1 MKLSVIICVYNT
13 DKKYLEDCLSSI
25 VSSTLSDYEIV
36 FVDDGSSVDYS
47 DTLAKYKVKYA
58 KTENRGHFAA
68 RLYGI
73 ELAEGEY
80 ITFVDSDDTVSK
92 AYHNPMVTAAE
103 KYGADIVINTWA
115 FHTERTKR
123 CCTKT
128 LGLSEDVSVEGDGV
142 LPFFTSTQGRDHS
155 YFVLWNK
162 IYRRETVLSAIDE
175 LSKTEIFK
183 KRVTFA
189 EDALLS
195 FFYFKHARKVISITS
210 GFYFYRIHSS
220 QSVSVDNE
228 KKLVSQIKCM
238 NGVLNT
244 MLISLPSSSDYSVM
258 REDILKWKE
267 LMAHTHYSYA
277 HTASFKHLYPT
288 IKKEYGVQKLKKPT
302 VKEGKIYLT
311 SELLGSNFSD
321 IDNKLTC
328 LFETKS
334 DISVSFDSSSLFT
347 RRLVYTAAKLSSY
360 EISSKKKNADL
371 IIPKPKNKLINKI
384 IHNSFIYKASI
395 LLFPK
400 GSKLRNLLKKRL

>member
-36 FVDDGSSVDYS
+36 FVDDGSSIDYS

-92 AYHNPMVTAAE
+92 NYHQPMVTAADKE
-103 KYGADIVINTWA
+103 GADIVINAWA
-115 FHTERTKR
+115 FHTDRTKR

-128 LGLSEDVSVEGDGV
+128 LGLSEDVFVEGDGV

-155 YFVLWNK
+155 YFVQWNK
-162 IYRRETVLSAIDE
+162 IYRRELVTCAIEE
-175 LSKTEIFK
+175 LSNTEIFK
-183 KRVTFA
+183 KRITFA

-195 FFYFKHARKVISITS
+195 FFYFKHAKKVISITS
-210 GFYFYRIHSS
+210 GFYFYRIHQS

-228 KKLVSQIKCM
+228 KKLLSQIECM
-238 NGVLNT
+238 GEVLDT
-244 MLISLPSSSDYSVM
+244 MILSLPKTNSTKQMS
-258 REDILKWKE
+258 EDIVSWKKF
-267 LMAHTHYSYA
+267 MSRTHYSLAKAYGF
-277 HTASFKHLYPT
+277 TDLYKT
-288 IKKEYGVQKLKKPT
+288 IKNIYDVEKLKIST
-302 VKEGKIYLT
+302 FSDSWIYSQAMLLGDNFDDIDSALT
-311 SELLGSNFSD
+311 SVFLCKKD
-321 IDNKLTC
+321 V
-328 LFETKS
+328 
-334 DISVSFDSSSLFT
+334 SVNYLKSSL
-347 RRLVYTAAKLSSY
+347 YLSKIIETISKFSQNKISY
-360 EISSKKKNADL
+360 QKKHADL
-371 IIPKPKNKLINKI
+371 IIPKPKSKSLDLI
-384 IHNSFIYKASI
+384 IHSAFISALGI

-400 GSKLRNLLKKRL
+400 GSKLRNILKKRL